1 MVWQIFYTKIVG
13 DICKKAYFCIVKQ
26 RQVLRIA
33 IISSL
38 LAFFLG
44 CQDIRHTVTRD
55 SAFGQYEERLDTS
68 LCRNFL
74 RKAINGDTSRWV
86 ADKTVRQY
94 YKEHPEPLWYTPMGV
109 SEDADSLLSYLRRE
123 LPMNGLDTTAFF
135 IPQIAANLNTVHQ
148 LAFDSLQLDINEVL
162 PRLDFLLSKA
172 YVRYTIGQRYGF
184 SRPAQYL
191 NRLDIKPESESH
203 QEYARLFDYEIKA
216 PNYEESMQ
224 MLLSEERMN
233 YLYAS
238 KPKGYAYQALRQHF
252 SDSINAAERTKTAI
266 NIERCRWQIK
276 QPSADEH
283 CIIVNIPSQQL
294 WATCPDSVVPMRIC
308 CGSFSHKTP
317 LLCSEISYLQVNPEW
332 IIPQNIIKAEVAVH
346 AGDSA
351 YFARNDY
358 SIVERTTNDTLS
370 VSSVSSSDLKSGRLR
385 VVQKSG
391 PRNSLGRIVFR
402 FPNDFS
408 IYLHDTNNH
417 SAFNRERRTVSHGC
431 VRVQKPFELACFLLP
446 EANEWK
452 LEQLRISMDIP
463 PVSKR
468 GKDYLKEHQDD
479 PHPYRLISYHNVSPK
494 MPLYILYFTLFPN
507 PETGEIESLPDLYG
521 YDKAIQKEI
530 GDLLELRDKR

>member
-1 MVWQIFYTKIVG
+1 M
-13 DICKKAYFCIVKQ
+13 KQ
-26 RQVLRIA
+26 RLILTIA
-33 IISSL
+33 ITVPI
-38 LAFFLG
+38 LAFLLG
-44 CQDIRHTVTRD
+44 CQEIRQTLAIGSD
-55 SAFGQYEERLDTS
+55 FGQYEERLDS
-68 LCRNFL
+68 ALCCDFL
-74 RKAINGDTSRWV
+74 RKAIGSDTSRWV

-94 YKEHPEPLWYTPMGV
+94 YKEHHEPLWYTRMGV

-123 LPMNGLDTTAFF
+123 LPMNGLDTTAFY
-135 IPQIAANLNTVHQ
+135 IPQIAARLDIVHQ

-162 PRLDFLLSKA
+162 PQLDFLLSKA
-172 YVRYTIGQRYGF
+172 YVRFTTGQRYGF

-191 NRLDIKPESESH
+191 NHLDLKPESEG
-203 QEYARLFDYEIKA
+203 QKEKEYARLFDYEIKA

-224 MLLSEERMN
+224 MLLSEDRMD
-233 YLYAS
+233 YLYGS
-238 KPKGYAYQALRQHF
+238 KPQGYVYEALRKHF
-252 SDSINAAERTKTAI
+252 SDSIDAARRAKIAI
-266 NIERCRWQIK
+266 NMERCRWQIK
-276 QPSADEH
+276 QPTVDER

-317 LLCSEISYLQVNPEW
+317 LLCSEINYLQVNPEW

-358 SIVERTTNDTLS
+358 SIVDRATSDTLNVAS
-370 VSSVSSSDLKSGRLR
+370 VSSNDLKSGRLR

-402 FPNDFS
+402 FPNAFS

-417 SAFNRERRTVSHGC
+417 AAFKRERRTVSHGC

-463 PVSKR
+463 PETER
-468 GKDYLKEHQDD
+468 GKDYLEEHQDD
-479 PHPYRLISYHNVSPK
+479 PHPYRLITYQNVSPK
-494 MPLYILYFTLFPN
+494 MPVYILYFTLFPN

-521 YDKAIQKEI
+521 YDKVIRKEI
-530 GDLLELRDKR
+530 GSLLELRVKN